1 MNIQSVRFAVLT
13 CSVCASPHAEG
24 KDCRGNVYES
34 RMAERYRQRLKRAET
49 LLSDWQSARNI
60 RP

>member
-34 RMAERYRQRLKRAET
+34 CMAERCGQRLKRAEK
-49 LLSDWQSARNI
+49 LLSDWQPARNI